1 MTFKRPHIDSSQNR
15 GKISKV
21 KLLIVDDHPVFR
33 RGLREIIEE
42 NSRFQIVGESS
53 DGSMALR
60 LAQECRPDI
69 AVVDI
74 DMPQMNGLETVR
86 AFQKSGLPV
95 KVIFLTM
102 YKEEDM
108 FNAAMD
114 LGVKAYIVKD
124 NAADEIL
131 AALEKVAIDEPF
143 ISQSMFDMGQ
153 RRNQRV
159 KELLLSRPQIED
171 LTAAERRILK
181 LIAEDHTSK
190 EIADKLQISTKTI
203 ENHRQNI
210 CHKLKLHGSHSLL
223 KFAFDHKSHL

>member
-1 MTFKRPHIDSSQNR
+1 
-15 GKISKV
+15 
-21 KLLIVDDHPVFR
+21 VDDHPVFR
-33 RGLREIIEE
+33 RGLREIIGE
-42 NSRFQIVGESS
+42 NSRFQIVGETS
-53 DGSMALR
+53 DGVTAFR
-60 LAQECRPDI
+60 LAKELKPDI

-86 AFQKSGLPV
+86 AFQKHGLSAN
-95 KVIFLTM
+95 VIFLTM

-114 LGVKAYIVKD
+114 LGIKAYIVKD

-131 AALEKVAIDEPF
+131 TALEKVAINEPF
-143 ISQSMFDMGQ
+143 ISQSMSNMGQ
-153 RRNQRV
+153 RRNDRV
-159 KELLLSRPQIED
+159 KELLLSKPQIED

-210 CHKLKLHGSHSLL
+210 CHKLRLHGSHSLL